1 MSSFEIANRISRSSP
16 LDSPITTFGRF
27 ASPEAIETTQVV
39 YSGANIRACLYEA
52 GIDPNQWSEILLF
65 NSIGSLLDLVPNVTV
80 LNIPRTLTDLKFA
93 SHPDD

>member
-1 MSSFEIANRISRSSP
+1 MPFEIANRVSRASP
-16 LDSPITTFGRF
+16 LNSPITTFGRF
-27 ASPEAIETTQVV
+27 AAPAAIETTQIV
-39 YSGANIRACLYEA
+39 YSGPNIRACLYEA
-52 GIDPNQWSEILLF
+52 GVDPNEWSNILIF